1 MIENEEG
8 FLRESRRDWEK
19 LGGEGAVRVVGGM
32 GCEPHGQGWE
42 LWEGW
47 ERWEGW
53 DNPRLT
59 YSAIAY
65 NPEGEER
72 GNSPRPPE
80 GGLAGKGVRAAR
92 AGMGV
97 VGGTRRGE

>member
-1 MIENEEG
+1 MG
-8 FLRESRRDWEK
+8 ESRRD
-19 LGGEGAVRVVGGM
+19 GRISEGVRVVREG
-32 GCEPHGQGWE
+32 GWE
-42 LWEGW
+42 RW

-72 GNSPRPPE
+72 WNSPRPPE

-92 AGMGV
+92 AEMDFWGRNSEGL
-97 VGGTRRGE
+97 GDTRRDWE